1 MTTQYYCGETTEN
14 VIENLQPDLKAVLKW
29 SGDNQMHANPGKF
42 QYMLLGKAFKIR
54 N

>member
-1 MTTQYYCGETTEN
+1 MTTQYCCGETTEN

-29 SGDNQMHANPGKF
+29 SGDNQMNANPGKF